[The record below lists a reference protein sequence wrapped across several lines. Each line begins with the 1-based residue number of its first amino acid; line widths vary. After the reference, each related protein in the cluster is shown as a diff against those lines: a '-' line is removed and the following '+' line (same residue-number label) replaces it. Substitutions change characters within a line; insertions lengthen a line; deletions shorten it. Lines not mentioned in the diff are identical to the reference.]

1 MDGLTALGAED
12 GGGVAGGGIPLA
24 LTTPDGAELARV
36 PLTALVVTAS
46 AHIDQR
52 GRLSE
57 SWALLCLTRMLQ
69 AGLAKAWSQLVG
81 NMLRYI

>member
-57 SWALLCLTRMLQ
+57 S
-69 AGLAKAWSQLVG
+69 
-81 NMLRYI
+81 